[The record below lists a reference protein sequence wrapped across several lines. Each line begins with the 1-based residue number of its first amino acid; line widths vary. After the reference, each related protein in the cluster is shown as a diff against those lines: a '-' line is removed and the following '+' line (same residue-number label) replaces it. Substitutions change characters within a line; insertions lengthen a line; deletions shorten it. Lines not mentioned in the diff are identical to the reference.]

1 MQGHL
6 TNATGLQYHYGTGS
20 KFDLVVINEKMPAT
34 IRDVAKKAGV
44 GLGTVSRVINKSPQ
58 VRQKTRERVQQAIEA
73 LDYRPNPI
81 ARRLSLG
88 KTLTIA
94 AIAPFFT
101 RPQTVERLRGVELS
115 IAGTEYDLIVFN
127 VETPERRDFTFA
139 EVARR
144 ERVDGALVI
153 SLRPTPDDLE
163 RFTDARIPI
172 VLVDVDDPEL
182 DHFNRVVMDDI
193 DGGCK
198 ATEHLLALGHERI
211 AYLSEAFD
219 DPVFLSSSR
228 KRFEGYRQ
236 ALLQANLKV
245 DPDLHRHG
253 DHGRYEAQRFAVEM
267 LRLKDPPTAIFAA
280 SDTQALG
287 VLEAARELGLRVP
300 EDLSVIGYDDV
311 EFADYIGL
319 TTVSQRLHES
329 GQVGLQLLLDLIAE
343 PTREP
348 VCEQMHSELVIR
360 STTAP
365 PKRR

>member
-1 MQGHL
+1 MTESGSFQG
-6 TNATGLQYHYGTGS
+6 
-20 KFDLVVINEKMPAT
+20 KMPAT

-58 VRQKTRERVQQAIEA
+58 VSRETRQRVVDAIEA

-81 ARRLSLG
+81 ARRLSWG

-101 RPQTVERLRGVELS
+101 RPATVERLRGVELS

-144 ERVDGALVI
+144 ERVDGAMII
-153 SLRPTPDDLE
+153 SLPPAREDLQ
-163 RFTDARIPI
+163 RFKQVQLPI
-172 VLVDVDDPEL
+172 VLLDVNNPSL
-182 DHFNRVVMDDI
+182 ANFNRVIVDDVE
-193 DGGCK
+193 GGHR
-198 ATEHLLALGHERI
+198 ATRHLLDLGHKRI
-211 AYLSEAFD
+211 GYISDAFD
-219 DPVFLSSSR
+219 DPFFFSASR
-228 KRFEGYRQ
+228 SRFTGYKQ
-236 ALLQANLKV
+236 ALEGGGLEV
-245 DPDLHRHG
+245 DPDLHRQG
-253 DHGRYEAQRFAVEM
+253 DHGRYEAQRLASE
-267 LRLKDPPTAIFAA
+267 LLGLDDPPTAIFAA

-300 EDLSVIGYDDV
+300 QDLSVIGYDDV
-311 EFADYIGL
+311 EFADYVGL
-319 TTVSQRLHES
+319 TTVRQRLFES
-329 GQVGLQLLLDLIAE
+329 GQVGLQLLLDVISE

-348 VCEQMHSELVIR
+348 VCEEMQSDLVIR

-365 PKRR
+365 PRPG